1 MVERKQ
7 RPNRQSSQDLE
18 GLIMRHSD
26 LIQESVFGSNDGAK
40 AMIQQTIMALAA
52 QGVGEISTSMIAQ
65 ELQNKMRLDI
75 PYAELVE
82 LIADLPIVDSA
93 DSDTVTFRDDEQ
105 VDPEGAQAEVA
116 DMAGMGNVQS
126 EPEQPA
132 PEGGDDET
140 F

>member
-1 MVERKQ
+1 
-7 RPNRQSSQDLE
+7 
-18 GLIMRHSD
+18 MRHSD

-40 AMIQQTIMALAA
+40 VMIQQTIMALAA

-116 DMAGMGNVQS
+116 DMAGMGDVQA
-126 EPEQPA
+126 EPEEPA